1 MGTRVGLDIANSAV
15 RAATVRSNGKGQ
27 PTLERIGQVMLP
39 PGAVKSGEIE
49 DLDAVAEAV
58 KALWSRYGFKTKK
71 VTAGIANQQVVVRQ
85 LDLPYLPEE
94 QLRESLQFQVQ
105 DAIPI
110 PIDEAILDFSVLE
123 NYETQEGESYSRI
136 LLVAAQRDAVSTVT
150 DTVGKAKLAPR
161 SLDLDALALLRSLAP
176 ESWIEEAGGG
186 EAIVDVGSSVT
197 NVVVHQDRIP
207 AFVRI
212 VVMGGQ
218 GITEA
223 LSQSLG
229 VSFDEAE
236 ELKATGSEEQEALGT
251 ETNRVID
258 EKLDRFCEEIRGS
271 LDFYASQESAVP
283 IQRVVVTGGGSRLRY
298 LPERLAQVLGLPV
311 VSGHPMQGLK
321 IGDVGL
327 SHQELVDAEPYL
339 SVAIGLAMEDS

>member
-1 MGTRVGLDIANSAV
+1 
-15 RAATVRSNGKGQ
+15 
-27 PTLERIGQVMLP
+27 
-39 PGAVKSGEIE
+39 
-49 DLDAVAEAV
+49 
-58 KALWSRYGFKTKK
+58 
-71 VTAGIANQQVVVRQ
+71 VVRQ

-271 LDFYASQESAVP
+271 LDFYASQETAVP